1 MSQQDGQAQ
10 RGCALW
16 ATERK
21 TATARVRG
29 MKEVCRFGQNYA
41 CVGES
46 FAGKRAEAEF
56 VTERVKQLSARVDV
70 RTYERTHVRTY
81 S

>member
-29 MKEVCRFGQNYA
+29 MKEVCRFGQNHA
-41 CVGES
+41 HALGRV
-46 FAGKRAEAEF
+46 AGKRAEAE
-56 VTERVKQLSARVDV
+56 
-70 RTYERTHVRTY
+70 YHY
-81 S
+81 